1 MGNPP
6 KPTEL
11 KRKLGNPGRGKLPDP
26 AQLMAI
32 PGGYI
37 DPIRPLEWAGK
48 QLWDSV
54 FKHGE
59 LWVSNRTDVHLLMLV
74 CEQLD
79 RREDLKAK
87 IEETGDWHM
96 YKQLN
101 DLERMIASNLGLLG
115 FTPADRTRLG
125 LAEVK
130 ARSKLEEL
138 RDKWAKDE

>member
-1 MGNPP
+1 MPNPP

-11 KRKLGNPGRGKLPDP
+11 KRKIGNPGHGKLPEP
-26 AQLMAI
+26 AQLMKI
-32 PGGYI
+32 PGGYVE
-37 DPIRPLEWAGK
+37 PLRPLEWAGQ

-59 LWVSNRTDVHLLMLV
+59 LWVSNRTDVHFLMLT

-79 RREDLKAK
+79 RREELKAK

-101 DLERMIASNLGLLG
+101 DLERMIASNLGMLG

-138 RDKWAKDE
+138 REKWATNQ